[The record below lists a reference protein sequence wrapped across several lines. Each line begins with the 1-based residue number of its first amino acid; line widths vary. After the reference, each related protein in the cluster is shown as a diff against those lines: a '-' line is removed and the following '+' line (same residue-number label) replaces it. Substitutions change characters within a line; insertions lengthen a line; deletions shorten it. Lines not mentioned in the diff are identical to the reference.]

1 MFTLCVKLT
10 PTLSQ
15 HPAERGKEEEVERHS
30 NCVAEAGVGGCIEAD
45 QEQEM
50 CQKQTAAQVGVD
62 SGWVTL
68 ETRHTAENPD
78 TWKLEYPGVLR
89 VNDCC
94 YLIDR
99 KIMEMELHT
108 IVR

>member
-1 MFTLCVKLT
+1 M
-10 PTLSQ
+10 
-15 HPAERGKEEEVERHS
+15 ERHS

-68 ETRHTAENPD
+68 ETWHTAENPD
-78 TWKLEYPGVLR
+78 T
-89 VNDCC
+89 
-94 YLIDR
+94 
-99 KIMEMELHT
+99 
-108 IVR
+108 